1 MALQRIDPKAMRRV
15 WKRRRQNERRA
26 RKMEN
31 AIRRSLYLRPLAELV
46 GRIAEAAGRVL
57 SRK

>member
-26 RKMEN
+26 QKMEN
-31 AIRRSLYLRPLAELV
+31 AIRRGLYLRPLAELV